1 MNTTNNLYRDI
12 ATGLFWTIG
21 MLGFMSG
28 EFVISSI
35 LFSVASISS
44 SLNVNKPARS
54 L

>member
-1 MNTTNNLYRDI
+1 MNTSINLYRDV

-21 MLGFMSG
+21 KLGFMSG

-44 SLNVNKPARS
+44 NLDINKSVR
-54 L
+54 